1 VIAAPEFLLGT
12 LRPALAA
19 VADTLALPLHTP
31 EAECLLYCIALQE
44 TGLRTRVQ
52 DGGGPGRSF
61 FQLEA
66 GLDLVAEHPV
76 GKHLFQ
82 QVVATRFGH
91 ITYVPPRLVRAA
103 LADPVTDR
111 LACQLARLLLW
122 LDHQPL
128 PQVADER
135 ESWLT
140 YLRVWRPGVQRR
152 SDWATNYSAVLS
164 NIRLAVLSRAQA

>member
-1 VIAAPEFLLGT
+1 VSAAPEFLLCT

-19 VADTLALPLHTP
+19 VADTLVLPLHTP

-52 DGGGPGRSF
+52 DDGGPGRSF

-66 GLDLVAEHPV
+66 GLDALAEHPV

-91 ITYVPPRLVRAA
+91 MTYAPPRLVRAA

-122 LDHQPL
+122 LDPHPL
-128 PQVADER
+128 PPLGDEG
-135 ESWLT
+135 EGWIT
-140 YLRVWRPGVQRR
+140 YVRVWRPGVKRL
-152 SDWATNYSAVLS
+152 SDWTMNYSVALT
-164 NIRLAVLSRAQA
+164 NLHLATLSRAQA

>member
-1 VIAAPEFLLGT
+1 VIATPEFLLCT

-31 EAECLLYCIALQE
+31 EAELQLLVTAMQE

-52 DGGGPGRSF
+52 DDGGPGRSF

-82 QVVATRFGH
+82 QVVAARFGH

-103 LADPVTDR
+103 LADPVTDY

-122 LDHQPL
+122 LDPHPL
-128 PQVADER
+128 PPVGDEG
-135 ESWLT
+135 EGWDT
-140 YLRVWRPGVQRR
+140 YIWVWRPGVQRR
-152 SDWATNYSAVLS
+152 SDWARNYPAALS
-164 NIRLAVLSRAQA
+164 NIRLAALSRAQA